1 MTYSIGFRAP
11 SHASIVDELSHDI
24 AQTLNNDL
32 RFTDP
37 YLKLQNNPGEIN
49 AEAISQIQTII
60 QQHFTAEN
68 IAHWFG
74 KHMTERKYGQDE
86 LESEDEI
93 TADDWQAAL
102 AEGNMLWRHPAA
114 RLAFHTEGDNTQLF
128 ADGQAVPCSRELAE
142 LVCTK
147 VEITWGDIKPLVE
160 DLFDR
165 AAITQLIN
173 QETLLVDE

>member
-1 MTYSIGFRAP
+1 
-11 SHASIVDELSHDI
+11 L
-24 AQTLNNDL
+24 
-32 RFTDP
+32 
-37 YLKLQNNPGEIN
+37 
-49 AEAISQIQTII
+49 
-60 QQHFTAEN
+60 
-68 IAHWFG
+68 
-74 KHMTERKYGQDE
+74 
-86 LESEDEI
+86 
-93 TADDWQAAL
+93 
-102 AEGNMLWRHPAA
+102 LWRHPAA